1 MEKNI
6 KQIVSLALD
15 MAKGAGCSASRAGA
29 EISVQSSFS
38 VRNNVLDRLHSSTGS
53 TLFLQLFIDG
63 RYGYYSTNR
72 TEADELKN
80 FIDKAAE
87 ATKLLAPDND
97 RVLPDKDLL
106 FTGIAKD
113 LGQFDSDFNN
123 ITPEEKR
130 DITFSCS
137 QEIFGKDP
145 RIISSN
151 CEYGDSLEYYYM
163 ADSEGFS
170 GESRQTSYSVSAE
183 CSAKDKGNARP
194 EAWWYESSM
203 KFTDL
208 QRVGCGKTAMERAL
222 ARLAPRKLKSGKYNM
237 VLENTVA
244 SRVVSPIISALNG
257 AAIHQN
263 NSFLAGKL
271 GERIFTSDLYFIDR
285 PHEYGYEGSRYFDSE
300 GIATK
305 PMNIIDKGVIKSYY
319 LNTYNARKLG
329 MKPTIEG
336 PSLLS
341 VSLNG
346 KLPSHV
352 PEITLENVLKVSGKG
367 ILVTGFNGG
376 NSNSSSGDFSFGIQ
390 GFYFENGVILH
401 PIKEMNITGNI
412 VELWNSLKITGDD
425 PKRGSR
431 WLIPTLMFESVTF
444 NGN

>member
-6 KQIVSLALD
+6 KNIVNTALD
-15 MAKGAGCSASRAGA
+15 MAMDAGCSASRAGA

-38 VRNNVLDRLHSSTGS
+38 VRNNVLDRLQSSTGS
-53 TLFLQLFIDG
+53 TLFLQLFIEG

-72 TEADELKN
+72 TEIDELRE
-80 FIDKAAE
+80 FIGKASE
-87 ATKLLAPDND
+87 ATRLIAPDKD
-97 RVLPDKDLL
+97 RVLPPRELL
-106 FTGIAKD
+106 FKGEAKE
-113 LGQFDSDFNN
+113 LGQYDPDFNS

-130 DITFSCS
+130 DIAFSCS
-137 QEIFGKDP
+137 EEIFGKDP
-145 RIISSN
+145 RIISAN
-151 CEYGDSLEYYYM
+151 CEYSDSSEYYYM
-163 ADSEGFS
+163 ADSEEFS
-170 GESRQTSYSVSAE
+170 GESRQTSFSVSAE
-183 CSAKDKGNARP
+183 CSVKDKGGARP

-203 KFTDL
+203 IFSEL
-208 QRVGCGKTAMERAL
+208 QKDGCGRVAMERAL
-222 ARLAPRKLKSGKYNM
+222 ARLSPRKMKSGKYNM

-271 GERIFTSDLYFIDR
+271 GAKVFPSNVYMIDR
-285 PHEYGYEGSRYFDSE
+285 PHLYGYEGSRFFDNE

-305 PMNIIDKGVIKSYY
+305 SMNIIDGGVVQNYY

-329 MKPTIEG
+329 MEPTIEG

-341 VSLNG
+341 VSMNG
-346 KLPSHV
+346 TFP
-352 PEITLENVLKVSGKG
+352 PEKPQCNLVDVLKESGKG

-376 NSNSSSGDFSFGIQ
+376 NSNSSSGDFSFGVQ
-390 GFYFENGVILH
+390 GFYFEDGVILH
-401 PIKEMNITGNI
+401 PIKEMNVTGNI
-412 VELWNSLKITGDD
+412 IDLWNSLKITGDD

-431 WLIPTLMFESVTF
+431 WLIPTMMFESVTF